1 MDYKKLYESET
12 GFKFETD
19 VRELFTEA
27 EKTDDVDIEELYKKL
42 FREWRNDVKLITEL
56 SMCMNWKL
64 REHYRK
70 KEEGLANL
78 YNDLRMRAHT
88 YAHDAFIW
96 EDAEYYFKTTD

>member
-1 MDYKKLYESET
+1 MDYKERLEADTS
-12 GFKFETD
+12 FKFETN

-70 KEEGLANL
+70 KDEGLANL
-78 YNDLRMRAHT
+78 YNDLRMRVHT
-88 YAHDAFIW
+88 YAHDAFI
-96 EDAEYYFKTTD
+96 